1 MNAKLKA
8 LIGDRLPKGISL
20 KREKSLFIKK
30 SKKYRHNGEE
40 KEKTLTHTIHLGI
53 TSDMTDAKARE
64 QFETQ
69 LASATTVR
77 NQMVE
82 KLASRKFLE
91 TEQSIKNTYFYYC
104 FTIFLIF

>member
-20 KREKSLFIKK
+20 KRDKSLFIKK

-53 TSDMTDAKARE
+53 TPDMTDAKARE

-69 LASATTVR
+69 
-77 NQMVE
+77 
-82 KLASRKFLE
+82 KL
-91 TEQSIKNTYFYYC
+91 
-104 FTIFLIF
+104 